1 MEHTFNVGKFRTIK
15 AKFSETIKMHVADSR
30 VPDNAFEGEFSL
42 LTYNE
47 IVEFFKEHEH
57 IYAMNM
63 AKERYKR

>member
-1 MEHTFNVGKFRTIK
+1 MEHTFNVSKFRTIK
-15 AKFSETIKMHVADSR
+15 ATFGETIKIHVTDSR
-30 VPDNAFEGEFSL
+30 VPDNDFEGEFPL

-63 AKERYKR
+63 AKERFQR

>member
-1 MEHTFNVGKFRTIK
+1 MEHTFNAGKFRTIK
-15 AKFSETIKMHVADSR
+15 AKFSETIKMHVTDSR